1 MCQEYGCGSD
11 FVCVECETEYQ
22 VAQTLRKVFN
32 VMVGDEY
39 DLSHLLDFF
48 FNIMVGDPIPF

>member
-11 FVCVECETEYQ
+11 FVCFECEKEYQ
-22 VAQTLRKVFN
+22 IGTTLQTIFR

-39 DLSHLLDFF
+39 DFSHLLDFF
-48 FNIMVGDPIPF
+48 FGVMVGEPVPF